1 MEYKF
6 RTGEELRSIIA
17 EIEKGEYPTFL
28 IYNEKGRRVKYDFDT
43 HKALVLLQDDK
54 VPQVNPFYKEPEQ
67 VVVEEEVVEESPA
80 EEEVVELPAE
90 EVVEDLQKEELPKEE
105 VTLDENT
112 QDSEETPCEDEPA
125 EELTAEEELTEAPQ
139 EEVVVTEES
148 ESEENHQDGEVE
160 DTKSEEIPTSLYE
173 DRISELEADINEKD
187 ERIRNLLNENKSL
200 VDKIVD
206 LEVSSKEEVEF
217 TTDQLIDELVK
228 KGYKVTISK

>member
-80 EEEVVELPAE
+80 EEEVVESPAE

-105 VTLDENT
+105 EVTLDENT
-112 QDSEETPCEDEPA
+112 QDSEETPCEGEPA
-125 EELTAEEELTEAPQ
+125 EELTTE
-139 EEVVVTEES
+139 EEVVVTKEP
-148 ESEENHQDGEVE
+148 ESEENHQDDEVE
-160 DTKSEEIPTSLYE
+160 DTKSEEIPSSLYE
-173 DRISELEADINEKD
+173 DRISELEADIEEKD

-206 LEVSSKEEVEF
+206 LEVSSEEEVEF
-217 TTDQLIDELVK
+217 TTDQLVDELVK